1 MFTKDKINSHKILP
15 TGVTV
20 FEPAALS
27 GGGIWK
33 KIIYFNI
40 TFYNLEKDNILTI
53 QLSNRAKQELIHK
66 SASIMKLFFHPGRSS
81 F

>member
-1 MFTKDKINSHKILP
+1 M
-15 TGVTV
+15 TV

-66 SASIMKLFFHPGRSS
+66 SASIVKLFFHPGKKKEQPHMLRLLALLST
-81 F
+81 